1 MMKRLL
7 FINTLIM
14 FIFLSTSCQTD
25 RNQGESN
32 QNEKPF
38 NIDLK
43 SAQIIEEIT
52 QTLDDNSLVPGTGT
66 TKRLEISISITNE
79 QNTAYDNTR
88 FEVALNEE
96 AKKFIASGVIER
108 ESDSFYI
115 VPKGVEVGT
124 MKNGLIEVT
133 GFEDIWSPQI
143 TSDEDL
149 NEYYNLDF
157 DDISEHIKSYTV
169 TVKWDGGQQ
178 VEVLPITLDA
188 ITEE

>member
-7 FINTLIM
+7 SISTLLI
-14 FIFLSTSCQTD
+14 FIFFSISCQAD
-25 RNQGESN
+25 RNQGEIN
-32 QNEKPF
+32 QNENPF

-43 SAQIIEEIT
+43 SAQIIEETT
-52 QTLDDNSLVPGTGT
+52 QILDDDSLVPGAGT

-79 QNTAYDNTR
+79 QNATYDNTR
-88 FEVALNEE
+88 FKVALNEE

-115 VPKGVEVGT
+115 VPKGSEPDE
-124 MKNGLIEVT
+124 MNNGLIEVT
-133 GFEDIWSPQI
+133 GFEDTWSPQI

-149 NEYYNLDF
+149 KEYYDLDF
-157 DDISEHIKSYTV
+157 DDISEHIKSYIV
-169 TVKWDGGQQ
+169 TVEWDGGQQ
-178 VEVLPITLDA
+178 EEVLPITLNV